1 MSNKFGSMFDDDE
14 LGAPSPAPP
23 SNEHSKTAI
32 EDPGLLNDEAR
43 ALIEAQAKAAMETSK
58 KAAKAGLA
66 ATLKAGEALA
76 AKAKE
81 TKACVQADPASGKRA
96 KVLAISAAVVV
107 VLGVVAWFVFKP
119 DSQDAT
125 PATEAGPMMPV
136 IPAAQ
141 AVSVQPKPT
150 VPAVA
155 TDVEAQAG
163 VVDARP
169 QVEPAQAEQAE
180 PVPMPMLSPG
190 AFEAKATQQ
199 NPPKQEPLPE
209 VKSKPV
215 SGSVP
220 AAKPA
225 TGEMQRAARSHSAKA
240 SRVGEYE
247 RQQIDAIKSFEA
259 QLSDTSP

>member
-14 LGAPSPAPP
+14 LGAPSPAPL

-43 ALIEAQAKAAMETSK
+43 ALIEAQAQAAMETSK

-66 ATLKAGEALA
+66 ATLKAGEVLA
-76 AKAKE
+76 AKAKA
-81 TKACVQADPASGKRA
+81 TKARIQAEPSGGKRA
-96 KVLAISAAVVV
+96 KFLAISAVVV
-107 VLGVVAWFVFKP
+107 VLTAVAWFAFKSG
-119 DSQDAT
+119 SQDAT
-125 PATEAGPMMPV
+125 PATEVGPMMPV
-136 IPAAQ
+136 IPAAE

-155 TDVEAQAG
+155 PDVEAQAG
-163 VVDARP
+163 VVDVRP

-190 AFEAKATQQ
+190 AFEAEATQQ

-225 TGEMQRAARSHSAKA
+225 AGEMRRAARSHSAKA
-240 SRVGEYE
+240 SPVGEYE